1 MRFHLMSSI
10 VFLAF
15 AACAS
20 SQDRQPMAVNGVV
33 KAIPGPRSVEL
44 QPSSDLAPQTEA
56 GSLDYSAL
64 KPLASVAKTPDRLTA
79 TQRAIFEQEKVE
91 KAECFAKMHRGE
103 ITKLRILVLCGVTAR
118 IKALSAV
125 GYPYMDLE
133 YLMGDEKVAI
143 AAQLDAHQ
151 ITDQEATILSRDVE
165 ARINS
170 EALRRAREEG
180 VALADKEAR
189 IARQVGQ
196 AQVQADDARRA
207 ALIGLGTGLLTP
219 TSAGPSQSSMPTMT
233 NCRWIGSQFQCL
245 TQ

>member
-1 MRFHLMSSI
+1 VSSI

-15 AACAS
+15 AACTS
-20 SQDRQPMAVNGVV
+20 SQDRQTVAFKGMV
-33 KAIPGPRSVEL
+33 KAIPGPRSVDL
-44 QPSSDLAPQTEA
+44 QPPSDLVAQTEA

-64 KPLASVAKTPDRLTA
+64 KPLAPVAKTPDGLTA
-79 TQRAIFEQEKVE
+79 TERAIFEQEKVE

-103 ITKLRILVLCGVTAR
+103 ITKLRIFVLCGMTAR
-118 IKALSAV
+118 IKALSAA
-125 GYPYMDLE
+125 GYPYIDLE

-151 ITDQEATILSRDVE
+151 ISDQEATILSRDVE

-180 VALADKEAR
+180 VALADKEVR
-189 IARQVGQ
+189 IARPVGQ

-219 TSAGPSQSSMPTMT
+219 TSGAPSQSSMPTMT

>member
-20 SQDRQPMAVNGVV
+20 PQDRQTMAFNAMV
-33 KAIPGPRSVEL
+33 KTIPGPRSIEL
-44 QPSSDLAPQTEA
+44 QPPNDLVAPTRA
-56 GSLDYSAL
+56 PLLDNSAL
-64 KPLASVAKTPDRLTA
+64 KPLAPIAMVQDRLAA

-91 KAECFAKMHRGE
+91 KAECFAKMPRGE
-103 ITKLRILVLCGVTAR
+103 ITKLRILVLCGMTAR
-118 IKALSAV
+118 IKALSAA

-219 TSAGPSQSSMPTMT
+219 TSVGPSQSSMPTMT